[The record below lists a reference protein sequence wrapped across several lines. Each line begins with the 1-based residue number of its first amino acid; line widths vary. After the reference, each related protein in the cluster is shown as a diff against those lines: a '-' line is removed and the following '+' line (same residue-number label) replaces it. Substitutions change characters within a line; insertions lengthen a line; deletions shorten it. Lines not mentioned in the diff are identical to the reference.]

1 LETKLVLFFSYLI
14 VFYVP
19 FFGQHQLFSEP
30 TRIRLDHTEES
41 APIYDEINQQLYFVR
56 TFIDNS
62 GIFKYN
68 QDSWKG
74 NFNNQSKSL
83 EVLIPLNEVNNI
95 YNNILCGLSAD
106 GKRAYFFHSKGIN
119 QKNAGLFVYDRIHG
133 KLSNPKKIVIPGLE
147 ITSINTIGFYMHPD
161 EKSLLISYKDQESIG
176 MEDLYLSRF
185 ENGQWTVPENLG
197 EAINTTGFEISP
209 FLTKQ
214 KDTLFFAS
222 NGRVDTFGNSDI
234 YFSVLSKSGEWTT
247 PVNLGPTINTVHF
260 EAYLIQVENG
270 LLWSSNKNGN
280 YTDFYFS
287 QLVPSEPLQIQYA
300 KKDVSTFQGFDG
312 EIALKIQSGNPPY
325 KYQWSNGGLSKELF
339 QLRAGEY
346 SVQVTDSKEQKIQL
360 TIQITQ
366 PELPLDSV
374 FHFPEIRYK
383 SDSWEFVNDST
394 CSSYDSLNQIIN
406 TLNHYPSI
414 VLKLISH
421 TDARGDE
428 NRNLVLSQNRSR
440 ACYRYLVLEK
450 GIDPRR
456 IIPIGLG
463 ESSPASYLDPSTG
476 KEELLS
482 EKYLSQY
489 ENNSFVLDQLNQ
501 LNRRTEGIIDRM
513 NFSNNDPKAPESYL
527 LFLKLP

>member
-1 LETKLVLFFSYLI
+1 MQFSQPI
-14 VFYVP
+14 
-19 FFGQHQLFSEP
+19 
-30 TRIRLDHTEES
+30 RISGLDSTEES
-41 APIYDEINQQLYFVR
+41 APFYDELKQQLYFVR
-56 TFIDNS
+56 TLFDRLKN
-62 GIFKYN
+62 N
-68 QDSWKG
+68 NQDQDSWKAK
-74 NFNNQSKSL
+74 FNTQTNSL
-83 EVLIPLNEVNNI
+83 ENLVSLEEVNNLN
-95 YNNILCGLSAD
+95 NNILCGLSSD
-106 GKRAYFFHSKGIN
+106 GKRMYFFHSKDYQG
-119 QKNAGLFVYDRIHG
+119 KNVGLFVYDRING
-133 KLSNPKKIVIPGLE
+133 KLKNPKKIVVPGLE
-147 ITSINTIGFYMHPD
+147 ISATNTIGFFMHPD
-161 EKSLLISYKDQESIG
+161 ETSLLISYQGQESIG
-176 MEDLYLSRF
+176 MEDLYLSKF
-185 ENGQWTVPENLG
+185 ENGKWTSPLHLG
-197 EAINTTGFEISP
+197 NSINSTGFEISP
-209 FLTKQ
+209 YLTKQ
-214 KDTLFFAS
+214 KDTLFFAT
-222 NGRVDTFGNSDI
+222 NGRTDSYGGSDI
-234 YFSVLSKSGEWTT
+234 YYSCLSKSGEWTT

-287 QLVPSEPLQIQYA
+287 QLVPSVPLQIQYT

-325 KYQWSNGGLSKELF
+325 KYQWSTGVNSKDLF

-360 TIQITQ
+360 RIQITQ
-366 PELPLDSV
+366 PQLPLDSV
-374 FHFPEIRYK
+374 FHFPEIQYK
-383 SDSWEFVNDST
+383 SDTWEFINDST

-406 TLNHYPSI
+406 TLNQYPSI

-421 TDARGDE
+421 TDARGDK

-456 IIPIGLG
+456 IIPVGLG

-476 KEELLS
+476 KEVLLS
-482 EKYLSQY
+482 AEYLSRFDD
-489 ENNSFVLDQLNQ
+489 NSIVISRLNQ

-527 LFLKLP
+527 LFIYQSSN

>member
-1 LETKLVLFFSYLI
+1 M
-14 VFYVP
+14 
-19 FFGQHQLFSEP
+19 G
-30 TRIRLDHTEES
+30 D
-41 APIYDEINQQLYFVR
+41 
-56 TFIDNS
+56 
-62 GIFKYN
+62 
-68 QDSWKG
+68 
-74 NFNNQSKSL
+74 
-83 EVLIPLNEVNNI
+83 
-95 YNNILCGLSAD
+95 
-106 GKRAYFFHSKGIN
+106 
-119 QKNAGLFVYDRIHG
+119 
-133 KLSNPKKIVIPGLE
+133 
-147 ITSINTIGFYMHPD
+147 
-161 EKSLLISYKDQESIG
+161 
-176 MEDLYLSRF
+176 EDLYISNF
-185 ENGQWTVPENLG
+185 QDKKWTTPLPIGTE
-197 EAINTTGFEISP
+197 INTTGFEISP
-209 FLTKQ
+209 FLTRN

-222 NGRVDTFGNSDI
+222 NGRADTFGGSDI
-234 YFSVLSKSGEWTT
+234 YYSCLSKSGVWTT
-247 PVNLGPTINTVHF
+247 PVNVGPTINTVHF
-260 EAYLIQVENG
+260 EAYLIQVDNG
-270 LLWSSNKNGN
+270 LLWASNKEGK

-287 QLVPSEPLQIQYA
+287 PMKPHPILLVESE

-312 EIALKIQSGNPPY
+312 EIALKIKSGNPPY

-374 FHFPEIRYK
+374 FHFPEIQYK

-406 TLNHYPSI
+406 TLTHYPSI

-421 TDARGDE
+421 TDARGDK

-463 ESSPASYLDPSTG
+463 ESSPALYLDPLTG

>member
-1 LETKLVLFFSYLI
+1 MTLFSYTLI
-14 VFYVP
+14 
-19 FFGQHQLFSEP
+19 GQEIQISQP
-30 TRIRLDHTEES
+30 IRISGLDPTEES
-41 APIYDEINQQLYFVR
+41 APFYDELKQQLYFVR
-56 TFIDNS
+56 TLFDRLKN
-62 GIFKYN
+62 N
-68 QDSWKG
+68 NQDQDSWKAK
-74 NFNNQSKSL
+74 FNTQTNSVENLVSL
-83 EVLIPLNEVNNI
+83 EEVNILN
-95 YNNILCGLSAD
+95 NNILCGLSSD
-106 GKRAYFFHSKGIN
+106 GKRMCFFHSKDYQG
-119 QKNAGLFVYDRIHG
+119 KNVGLFVYDRING
-133 KLSNPKKIVIPGLE
+133 KLKNKKKIVVPGLD
-147 ITSINTIGFYMHPD
+147 ISATNTIGFFMHPD
-161 EKSLLISYKDQESIG
+161 ETTLLISYQGQESIG
-176 MEDLYLSRF
+176 MEDLYLSKF
-185 ENGQWTVPENLG
+185 ENGKWTSPLHLG
-197 EAINTTGFEISP
+197 KSINSTGFEISP
-209 FLTKQ
+209 YLTKQ
-214 KDTLFFAS
+214 KDTLFFAT
-222 NGRVDTFGNSDI
+222 NGRTDSYGGSDI
-234 YFSVLSKSGEWTT
+234 YYSCLSKSGEWTT

-287 QLVPSEPLQIQYA
+287 QLVPSEPLQIQYT

-325 KYQWSNGGLSKELF
+325 KYQWSTGVNSKDLF

-360 TIQITQ
+360 RIQITQ
-366 PELPLDSV
+366 PQLPLDSV
-374 FHFPEIRYK
+374 VHFPEIQYK
-383 SDSWEFVNDST
+383 SDTWEFINDST

-406 TLNHYPSI
+406 TLNQYPSI

-421 TDARGDE
+421 TDARGE
-428 NRNLVLSQNRSR
+428 KNRNLVLSQNRSR

-456 IIPIGLG
+456 IIPVGLG

-476 KEELLS
+476 KEVLLS
-482 EKYLSQY
+482 AEYLSRFDD
-489 ENNSFVLDQLNQ
+489 NSIVISRLNQ